1 MRARTSPRKMR
12 RRPERTPTPART
24 KRPRACARRSS
35 RRSGRTCNPCGWTAN
50 MHRAK
55 PMPPR
60 RFAPATGA
68 WMRWCASACLLVVL
82 LPGCTEKR
90 DSRETV
96 TFWVMGFE
104 GQQVARL
111 LPEFERRNPGIHV
124 DLQQMPVLSAHE
136 KLLTAF
142 AGDSLPDVTPLGN
155 TWIPEFALLD
165 ALAPLDERIAAPP
178 GDWKSGSGAGRG
190 RGCQYG

>member
-1 MRARTSPRKMR
+1 
-12 RRPERTPTPART
+12 
-24 KRPRACARRSS
+24 
-35 RRSGRTCNPCGWTAN
+35 
-50 MHRAK
+50 
-55 PMPPR
+55 
-60 RFAPATGA
+60 
-68 WMRWCASACLLVVL
+68 
-82 LPGCTEKR
+82 
-90 DSRETV
+90 
-96 TFWVMGFE
+96 MGFE

-165 ALAPLDERIAAPP
+165 ALAPLAERLTATP
-178 GDWKSGSGAGRG
+178 GDDVADYYPGPRVTGGSDGRTN
-190 RGCQYG
+190 